1 MGKTFFTIPS
11 LLVMLL
17 GLPLLGVTLS
27 GKALSIYLEFP
38 PKTIHLTPAPYSRA
52 AFAFYSLFILVI
64 LTPLIWHTLKKT
76 GAGFAS
82 PISAL
87 FPWWGYLGICIGST
101 FWILAWSRFTWFRL
115 FQPFTF
121 TPLWVGYIISMNALT
136 FRRQGHCL
144 LLNDPFSF
152 LLLFPA
158 SAAFWWL
165 FEYLNRFVQNWHYT
179 GVQFSP
185 LEYFFY
191 ASLSFSTV
199 LPAFASTREWVASF
213 PALARFQS
221 FFPLRVPRPT
231 RAALLTLVAAGTG
244 LLLLGIYPD
253 HVFPLLW
260 ISPLLILVSLQ
271 ALMKESHV
279 FSSPG
284 HGDWRGILSSALA
297 ALVCG
302 FFWEMWNYYSLA
314 RWVYHIPFVQRLQLF
329 EMPLLGYAGYLPFG
343 LQCAVVTEM
352 VLARSGK
359 NARARTTSQQAP
371 RPAEPPAWRCV

>member
-1 MGKTFFTIPS
+1 MSRTFFRLAS

-17 GLPLLGVTLS
+17 GFPLLGVTFL
-27 GKALSIYLEFP
+27 GKAISTYLEFP
-38 PKTIHLTPAPYSRA
+38 PRTIHLTPAPFSRT
-52 AFAFYSLFILVI
+52 AFAFYSLFILVV
-64 LTPLIWHTLKKT
+64 LTPLIWHTLKKAGT
-76 GAGFAS
+76 GFRS
-82 PISAL
+82 PISAP
-87 FPWWGYLGICIGST
+87 FPWWGYLGIFVGST

-144 LLNDPFSF
+144 LLDCPFSF

-165 FEYLNRFVQNWHYT
+165 FEYLNRFVQNWYYM
-179 GVQFSP
+179 GVEFSP
-185 LEYFFY
+185 LEYFLY

-199 LPAFASTREWVASF
+199 LPAFASTREWLASF
-213 PALARFQS
+213 PASERFRS
-221 FFPLRVPRPT
+221 FLPLRIARPT
-231 RAALLTLVAAGTG
+231 RVAQLTLVAAGIG
-244 LLLLGIYPD
+244 LLLLGIYPAYL
-253 HVFPLLW
+253 FPLLW

-271 ALMKESHV
+271 AFMKEPHV
-279 FSSPG
+279 FSPLA
-284 HGDWRGILSSALA
+284 HGDWRGVLSSALA

-314 RWVYHIPFVQRLQLF
+314 KWGYHIPFVQQLQLF

-343 LQCAVVTEM
+343 VECAVVLEM
-352 VLARSGK
+352 VLARNGK
-359 NARARTTSQQAP
+359 NVRA
-371 RPAEPPAWRCV
+371 